1 MAFIRGDTAYIP
13 LQRSAG
19 RKRLFALVDVDDL
32 ERVAMR
38 KWCAAPSGRTFY
50 VRATSLATLPKHHAS
65 LHAFILRVEPGQR
78 VDHENGNGLDC
89 RKRNL
94 RPATATENAQNS
106 FKQIG
111 ETTSKFKG
119 VVLTS
124 SGRWAA
130 SIKVNGEPVVL
141 GLFDDEVAA
150 ALAYD
155 AAAVRHFG
163 EFAKTNAMMGLYE
176 ADVAVRDRTGLAPAD
191 VREFGGDFQ
200 YSKWSDDRSQGTV
213 IGLAR
218 HHRNKS
224 VLLYRISNGRLVPM
238 TDFVGQHPS
247 PEELERMKEEL
258 KAREA
263 LRKVQRQASA

>member
-1 MAFIRGDTAYIP
+1 MAFVKGDTAYIP

-65 LHAFILRVEPGQR
+65 LHAFIMRVVPGQR

-106 FKQIG
+106 FKRIG

-119 VVLTS
+119 VTLTS

-130 SIKVNGEPVVL
+130 SITVNGGPVVL
-141 GLFDDEVAA
+141 GLFDDEVEA

-155 AAAVRHFG
+155 AAATRHFG

-176 ADVAVRDRTGLAPAD
+176 ADAAIRDKAGFDIKD
-191 VREFGGDFQ
+191 VRKLGKFDQSEKAE
-200 YSKWSDDRSQGTV
+200 SRSNLGRV

-218 HHRNKS
+218 HKRKAG
-224 VLLYRISNGRLVPM
+224 VFLYKLSTGRFVPAA
-238 TDFVGQHPS
+238 DFIGKHPS
-247 PEELERMKEEL
+247 PEEMEWMKQEL

-263 LRKVQRQASA
+263 LKKAVGKVS